1 MVLTRDIREEIKSV
15 VSQSIKSILND
26 DQVKRIIEKV
36 VDGVTKTIEERF
48 GRLEQKIETTIT
60 ENSTVIADIKEE
72 AAILKSENEYLLKAF
87 DDMDQQ
93 IRSNNLRIFN
103 LRLVARNN
111 QVLSFQADVPIE
123 KEEIVACSRIGK
135 RLNNR
140 PRSVLIKLANVN
152 FKQRIY

>member
-36 VDGVTKTIEERF
+36 VDGVTKTIEERI

-72 AAILKSENEYLLKAF
+72 AAILKSE
-87 DDMDQQ
+87 M
-93 IRSNNLRIFN
+93 S
-103 LRLVARNN
+103 
-111 QVLSFQADVPIE
+111 
-123 KEEIVACSRIGK
+123 
-135 RLNNR
+135 
-140 PRSVLIKLANVN
+140 
-152 FKQRIY
+152 IY